1 VFDGVVQEDSRMTK
15 KYVVLPS
22 NHEQSIA
29 VEQMECSV
37 CYETGPCRKLCC
49 GHEFCSGCI
58 KSWYLK
64 GTGTGCPM
72 CRRPIY
78 FKGFHRVEEQWSI
91 EAWETR
97 CSEVFEHSVEDVIQN
112 VREMLDQWPHQFHA
126 FFTRKAMKDL
136 RATERMFSVLKE
148 SGYES
153 EEIDY
158 LLNET
163 DMYFAKLVG
172 RYIPTLPRYEKAS
185 YKPVVHKAMRFKK
198 NNVR

>member
-1 VFDGVVQEDSRMTK
+1 
-15 KYVVLPS
+15 
-22 NHEQSIA
+22 
-29 VEQMECSV
+29 MECSV

-49 GHEFCSGCI
+49 GHEFCSVCI

-78 FKGFHRVEEQWSI
+78 FKGFHKVEDQWNMD
-91 EAWETR
+91 AWETR
-97 CSEVFEHSVEDVIQN
+97 CSEAFEQSVEEVMQN
-112 VREMLDQWPHQFHA
+112 LKEMLTQWPPEFHA
-126 FFTRKAMKDL
+126 FFTRNAMKEL
-136 RATERMFSVLKE
+136 KKNERMFSCLKE
-148 SGYES
+148 SGFEA

-163 DMYFAKLVG
+163 DFYFTKMFG
-172 RYIPTLPRYEKAS
+172 QYTPKNTRREKVP